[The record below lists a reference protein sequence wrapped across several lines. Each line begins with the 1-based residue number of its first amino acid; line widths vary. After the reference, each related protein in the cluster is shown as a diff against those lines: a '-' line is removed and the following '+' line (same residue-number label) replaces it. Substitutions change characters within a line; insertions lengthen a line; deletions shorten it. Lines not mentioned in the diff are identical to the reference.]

1 MTMVASANGINN
13 GAESARLTADC
24 REARSRG
31 GEASQRKTGRV
42 RLLPGEN
49 PREFRERMTGLFDS
63 LRPRNQ
69 FEISLVERAFLVE
82 WRLDR
87 FIRAEW
93 ARLYLRAHT
102 RAIDEQNR
110 VEAEV
115 HGLTIRLMRAPFGR
129 PTALPFG
136 ERLEGQAPS
145 KQVQGFEDA
154 DHPKNITRALEASGP
169 GCKWLL
175 KRWGELEEMLGDEK
189 ELAWEAPERFRAYRL
204 LGIHWSNATFSSEL
218 TELFRACEV
227 IDPGAGSLAGEIW
240 NEFLPTDGRAL
251 IEKMYQR
258 AMSEVREMDLATARA
273 HLLKIIKRETTRIEQ
288 SLERHETRAKLEAE
302 VGSDRSALDDSRD
315 GMKMM
320 RYEFSCEKLYLRYLG
335 ELRKHRA
342 EKTTKSEAYNAAYYR
357 PSPSWFEAEGKR
369 NNEAGDEERKPELG
383 GFDEAEVASALGSEF
398 NSDWRLDSDH
408 EDVAVEG
415 IDRVAA
421 GAEGIVNGQPAKAVV
436 DRPRLGPGYLNKP
449 MTGSKREKR
458 RLRKLERESMAKAG
472 RKG

>member
-1 MTMVASANGINN
+1 MAVVASANGIHN
-13 GAESARLTADC
+13 GTE
-24 REARSRG
+24 RSRLKNES
-31 GEASQRKTGRV
+31 GEVGQRKTGRV

-49 PREFRERMTGLFDS
+49 PGEFRERMTGLFDS

-102 RAIDEQNR
+102 RAIDEQSR

-115 HGLTIRLMRAPFGR
+115 RGLTIRLMRAPYGR

-136 ERLEGQAPS
+136 EPLEGQAPS

-154 DHPKNITRALEASGP
+154 DHPRNITRALEASGP

-175 KRWGELEEMLGDEK
+175 KRWGELEEMLSDEK
-189 ELAWEAPERFRAYRL
+189 GLGWEGPERFRVYRL

-258 AMSEVREMDLATARA
+258 AMSEVREMDLATARG
-273 HLLKIIKRETTRIEQ
+273 HLLTIIKRETTRIEQ

-320 RYEFSCEKLYLRYLG
+320 RYEFSCEKLYLRYLD

-342 EKTTKSEAYNAAYYR
+342 EKTQKSEAYNAAYYR
-357 PSPSWFEAEGKR
+357 PSPSWFEEEGR
-369 NNEAGDEERKPELG
+369 VNNRAGDEERKPEG
-383 GFDEAEVASALGSEF
+383 VGFDGADSEVARSLESEF
-398 NSDWRLDSDH
+398 NSDWCPDSDH

-415 IDRVAA
+415 MERVVAA
-421 GAEGIVNGQPAKAVV
+421 EEGIVNAQPAKAVV

-449 MTGSKREKR
+449 VTGSKREKR
-458 RLRKLERESMAKAG
+458 RLRRLERESMAKAG